1 MRIEPHKRILIVAAL
16 LSLFAAAATNSL
28 VRESATFD
36 ETAHLAAGFTYLDR
50 MDFRL
55 NSEHP
60 PLFKGWAALPLWLGG
75 SVEPD
80 YSSQGWTGGDQWL
93 FGYEFLNGPLHD
105 PQRRSP
111 ASLLTPARMAML
123 LPALLLGVI
132 VYLWSREIWGEAGA
146 LLSLFLYCLSP
157 TMLAHGRLVTTDL
170 PSALGFTAVLWS
182 MWRFYRSPSVKM
194 AVLCGISLAAALLMK
209 FSALLLFPIMTLLGL
224 MWVLWPGVPGD
235 QRRRRWL
242 WILALVL
249 IAGMLAYGGLW
260 AGYGFRYAA
269 CEPGHALDWEVVTPT
284 GGAAGETVRIALD
297 NKLLPESYLYGLAY
311 FLGGAQRRVA
321 FLNGE
326 QSLIG
331 WWYYFPQAFLMKSP
345 PALILILCLLTL
357 HALRAGLWRSFNC
370 WYVALPIALYVGV
383 SIAGNLNIGHRH
395 LAPLYPLLFL
405 LCGGIVRLWSGSRTV
420 RTVTIL
426 LLVAYALS
434 FATAT
439 PRYLSYFNFT
449 AGGPKGGWRYLLD
462 SNIDWGQD
470 LPRLKA
476 WMEASGTP
484 EIHLAYFG
492 TADPAAYGIRYR
504 KTYMAHDYHPE
515 LPHQMPRPG
524 DHIAVSVNLLQGLYI
539 DRDEAFAR
547 ELHRRGLIRN
557 AQVREWLDLRDRLS
571 MENRRHPDLASWAVE
586 RGFIDE
592 AMRREVES
600 GLLYARLARLR
611 DGGPP
616 VARAGDSI
624 LIYRWP

>member
-1 MRIEPHKRILIVAAL
+1 MRISIVAAL
-16 LSLFAAAATNSL
+16 LLLFAAAAMNSL
-28 VRESATFD
+28 VRDAATFD

-50 MDFRL
+50 LDFRL
-55 NSEHP
+55 NPEHP

-75 SVEPD
+75 LAEPD
-80 YSSQGWTGGDQWL
+80 YSSPGWVGGDQWL
-93 FGYEFLNGPLHD
+93 FGYEFLNGPRDD

-111 ASLLTPARMAML
+111 GRLLTPARTAML

-146 LLSLFLYCLSP
+146 VLSLFLYCLSP

-170 PSALGFTAVLWS
+170 PSALGFTAALWS
-182 MWRFYRSPSVKM
+182 AWRFFRSPSIWR
-194 AVLCGISLAAALLMK
+194 AVLFGISLAAALLMK
-209 FSALLLFPIMTLLGL
+209 FSALLLFPFVALLAL
-224 MWVLWPGVPGD
+224 LWALWPGVPGER
-235 QRRRRWL
+235 RRRRWL
-242 WILALVL
+242 WILALAL

-260 AGYGFRYAA
+260 AGYAFRYAA
-269 CEPGHALDWEVVTPT
+269 CEPGHSLDWQVITPT
-284 GGAAGETVRIALD
+284 GGVAGEAVRIALD
-297 NKLLPESYLYGLAY
+297 SRLLPESYLYGLAY

-331 WWYYFPQAFLMKSP
+331 WWYYFPQAFLMKTP
-345 PALILILCLLTL
+345 PSLILILCLLTV
-357 HALRAGLWRSFNC
+357 HALRSGLWRSFNG

-405 LCGGIVRLWSGSRTV
+405 LCGGLCRVWMGSRTARV
-420 RTVTIL
+420 VAA
-426 LLVAYALS
+426 LVLAGYAVS
-434 FATAT
+434 FAVAT

-449 AGGPKGGWRYLLD
+449 AGGSKGGWRYLLD

-470 LPRLKA
+470 LPRVKA
-476 WMEASGTP
+476 WMEESGTP
-484 EIHLAYFG
+484 EIYLAYFG
-492 TADPAAYGIRYR
+492 TADPAAYGIRYH
-504 KTYMAHDYHPE
+504 KTIMVHDFHPE
-515 LPHQMPRPG
+515 RPRRMPHSG
-524 DHIAVSVNLLQGLYI
+524 DLIAISVNLLQGLYL

-547 ELHRRGLIRN
+547 ELHRRALISN
-557 AQVREWLDLRDRLS
+557 AQIREWLDLRDRLS

-586 RGFIDE
+586 RRFIDE
-592 AMRREVES
+592 ATRREVES
-600 GLLYARLARLR
+600 GLLSTRFARLR
-611 DGGPP
+611 DEERP